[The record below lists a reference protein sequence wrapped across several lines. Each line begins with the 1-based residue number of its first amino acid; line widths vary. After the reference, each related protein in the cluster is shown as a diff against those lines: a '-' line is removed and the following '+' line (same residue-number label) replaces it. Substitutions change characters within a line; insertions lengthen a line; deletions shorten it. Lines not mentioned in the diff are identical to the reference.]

1 MTNPR
6 EGTDKELKMA
16 AYDLEEQEQIAQI
29 KAWWAQ
35 YGNLIVTI
43 LLVLALGFAGWQMW
57 NRHKSTESAEVSA
70 LYFDLQRAAVDD
82 DAAQVRKIAG
92 EMISKHGNTVQAQLG
107 AMLSAG
113 VQFRKNDLD
122 NARPHLEWAADKG
135 KDATL
140 RDLARLRLA
149 AVLMQQGA
157 IDEAHLRL
165 QPVPEGALRARF
177 EDLRGDA
184 FASQG
189 RNAEARTAWKAAFR
203 ALDDATNDANMRS
216 VIRTK
221 LESLKG

>member
-1 MTNPR
+1 
-6 EGTDKELKMA
+6 MA
-16 AYDLEEQEQIAQI
+16 AYDLEEQEQIAQL

-35 YGNLIVTI
+35 YGNLVMTI
-43 LLVLALGFAGWQMW
+43 LLALALGFAGWQMW
-57 NRHKSTESAEVSA
+57 NRHRNTEFAEASA
-70 LYFDLQRAAVDD
+70 LYFDLQRAVADD

-92 EMISKHGNTVQAQLG
+92 EIISKHGNTVQAQLG

-122 NARPHLEWAADKG
+122 NARPQIEWAADKG
-135 KDATL
+135 KDTVL

-149 AVLMQQGA
+149 AVLIQQGA
-157 IDEAHLRL
+157 IDEALLRL

-189 RNAEARTAWKAAFR
+189 RNAQARTAWKAAFG
-203 ALDDATNDANMRS
+203 ALDDTAQNASLRS
-216 VIRTK
+216 VIRIK
-221 LESLKG
+221 LDSLEG